1 MRKSRLFTP
10 GPTPLI
16 PEAQLAMASPMPH
29 HRTAEFSS
37 IMMDCRKKLQT
48 IFQTENE
55 LLILSTTGTGAME
68 AAVTNFH
75 APGDRVLVVSI
86 GKFGE
91 RWEELADAFSLDW
104 KVLKKPYGECASAEE
119 IVLEL
124 RKYPGI
130 KSVFIQACETSTG
143 TAHDLETISRS
154 IRREF
159 PGILIIVDAITAIG
173 CQKMP
178 VDDWD
183 LDVVVSGSQKSFAI
197 PPGLSFISL
206 SKRAVGALSSGSGK
220 NSYHLSLAREM
231 KGQGLGSPAFTPS
244 IALFMALREAC
255 SQIRRYGLERTIEDA
270 AQMASC
276 TRAGLE
282 SLEFGLLSKSPA
294 NAVTAAFPPQG
305 IAAADLKARLEE
317 WYGIKVAGGQGDVA
331 GKIIRIAHLGYFD
344 ILDVFTMLA
353 ALEMTL
359 VRMGRRIPAGTGAE
373 AAMKALHS

>member
-1 MRKSRLFTP
+1 MRKNRLFTP

-16 PEAQLAMASPMPH
+16 PEAQLAMAGPMPH
-29 HRTAEFSS
+29 HRTKEFSG
-37 IMMDCRKKLQT
+37 IMMDCRKKLQR

-68 AAVTNFH
+68 AAVTNLH
-75 APGDRVLVVSI
+75 STGDRVLVVSI

-91 RWEELADAFSLDW
+91 RWEELANAFSLDCT
-104 KVLKKPYGECASAEE
+104 VLKKPYGECASAEE
-119 IVLEL
+119 IVSEL
-124 RKYPGI
+124 RKAPGR
-130 KSVFIQACETSTG
+130 KSLFIQACETSTG
-143 TAHDLETISRS
+143 TAHDMEAISRS
-154 IRREF
+154 VRREF
-159 PGILIIVDAITAIG
+159 PGILIIVDGITAIG
-173 CQKMP
+173 CQVMP

-206 SKRAVGALSSGSGK
+206 SHRAVAALSSNPGK

-231 KGQGLGSPAFTPS
+231 KGQAQGSPAFTPS
-244 IALFMALREAC
+244 IALVIALQEAC
-255 SQIRRYGLERTIEDA
+255 SQILRYGLERTIEDA
-270 AQMASC
+270 ALMASC
-276 TRAGLE
+276 TRSGLE
-282 SLEFGLLSKSPA
+282 ALGFGLLSKSPA

-305 IAAADLKARLEE
+305 IAATDLKARLDE

-344 ILDVFTMLA
+344 VLDVFTLLA

-359 VRMGRRIPAGTGAE
+359 VRMGRKVPAGTGTG
-373 AAMKALHS
+373 AAMEALHA